1 MNGKIVLIVIV
12 AAIVAVAAV
21 AVVAMGSGSNDK
33 PASDVVRYEGN
44 GGVTDTGET
53 HMDSKIHEVLGQIF
67 HKDGYHIKNWN
78 TKANG
83 SGDTYEIKGNVD
95 FGIKLYAQWSDA
107 NTLGCVNMYSNVF
120 HLVVGEK
127 GSSDVTLIDDGRA
140 ELASSNAVLVV
151 SPVNAG
157 DTVSVS
163 ADNTVTI
170 VSGTKTYDVFLTI
183 NDDKLTLGNGGL
195 LPEGHGAYLEISQGS
210 KNVNAMVNVT
220 VIQHRSTVLKKL

>member
-1 MNGKIVLIVIV
+1 MDSKIILAVI
-12 AAIVAVAAV
+12 AVAVVAIAAV
-21 AVVAMGSGSNDK
+21 AVVGLGGGSSGPS
-33 PASDVVRYEGN
+33 SDEVRYEGN
-44 GGVTDTGET
+44 GGVTDKGET

-83 SGDTYEIKGNVD
+83 SGDTYEIKGSVD

-151 SPVNAG
+151 SPVNEG

-183 NDDKLTLGNGGL
+183 NDDRLTLGNGGL

-210 KNVNAMVNVT
+210 KNVNAMVNVS